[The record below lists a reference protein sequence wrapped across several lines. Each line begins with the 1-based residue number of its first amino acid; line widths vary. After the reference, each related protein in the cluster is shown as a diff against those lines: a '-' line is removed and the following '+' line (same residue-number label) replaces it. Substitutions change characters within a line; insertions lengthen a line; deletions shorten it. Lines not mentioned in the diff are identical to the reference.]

1 MPNCVICRIYLDSSI
16 EYLPPCDSILPPVDG
31 ELRVTLEEP
40 EMHHLQ
46 MFNGRQWIDLGEVT
60 SQLLEAHGLDPCMSF

>member
-1 MPNCVICRIYLDSSI
+1 MPNCVMCRIYLDSSI
-16 EYLPPCDSILPPVDG
+16 EYLPPSDSIHPPAEG
-31 ELRVTLEEP
+31 ELRVTLEES

-60 SQLLEAHGLDPCMSF
+60 SKLLETYGLDPLMSF